1 MKTALKTLLIVA
13 VLCMLAE
20 GAYRLLFWQHDRHAY
35 SGPLVALVDQIDS
48 TGADILYLG
57 ESSNHTFGLNDTD
70 TAWISEMV
78 GRHFPTLT
86 VRNMTHDAS
95 HAEVYYELLRNIDP
109 RCHIGT
115 VVVTLNLRSF
125 GVGWI
130 YSPLETALQKR
141 LVMMKGRPALAN
153 RAILSFKAYDIK
165 TENERYQQMD
175 HYWSQH
181 PLPGH
186 PSVPRW
192 ADSLNTDSSSMPGT
206 FVRNYAFVIDTMENV
221 RIADFDNIV
230 QLSRKRGWRLVFNLL
245 AEDVEWAERLAGS
258 DLTDLMHANAV
269 LLEEYYTRKG
279 VVVVNNLDA
288 VPDSL
293 FRDRDWTTEH
303 YLQQGRQIIAD
314 KVAEAL
320 RAFYPTAYQL

>member
-1 MKTALKTLLIVA
+1 
-13 VLCMLAE
+13 
-20 GAYRLLFWQHDRHAY
+20 
-35 SGPLVALVDQIDS
+35 
-48 TGADILYLG
+48 
-57 ESSNHTFGLNDTD
+57 
-70 TAWISEMV
+70 
-78 GRHFPTLT
+78 
-86 VRNMTHDAS
+86 
-95 HAEVYYELLRNIDP
+95 
-109 RCHIGT
+109 
-115 VVVTLNLRSF
+115 
-125 GVGWI
+125 
-130 YSPLETALQKR
+130 
-141 LVMMKGRPALAN
+141 MMKGRPALAN

-206 FVRNYAFVIDTMENV
+206 FVRNYAFEIDTMENV

-258 DLTDLMHANAV
+258 DLTDLMHANAA

-320 RAFYPTAYQL
+320 RAFYPTAYQP